1 MLQKNKATFLL
12 FLMMILFILSY
23 PYRDGFWGGLFNAG
37 MLAAVIG
44 GLADWFA
51 VRALFEKPLGIGYRT
66 EVIPRNREQ
75 IFCDMIT
82 FISKDLLGKEN
93 IIRVL
98 DRYSLMK
105 LALTYVDE
113 SKGDEK
119 IKQFLY
125 QMVTLFLKESNKEQL
140 AKILEN
146 LLQEKVKGM
155 NTIKP
160 VIEALIHTLERDEE
174 DAFIKELLVEL
185 EVYVHHPAVV
195 GVIEQIVTQI
205 KQQYTGQAEMR
216 EMASR
221 FLDLSEEKIAKMV
234 QREIIQYLRDLQFR
248 THPLRIDL
256 KVRII
261 EWLLNQKENKQLEE
275 SLNQFLE
282 YMINEKLNVSNAIVN
297 FLNVLLEEQKMNL
310 RRLIDQIVDNQIQR
324 LRSDD
329 KLQEKCEQFMKE
341 IVMHVIS
348 EKHIVLETKIR
359 EKLDGLSND
368 DLKNLVE
375 NRVGDDLQMIRING
389 SVVGAIAGMMLYV
402 LTFLVERFV

>member
-146 LLQEKVKGM
+146 LLQEKVKEM

-248 THPLRIDL
+248 THRLRIDL

>member
-1 MLQKNKATFLL
+1 
-12 FLMMILFILSY
+12 
-23 PYRDGFWGGLFNAG
+23 
-37 MLAAVIG
+37 
-44 GLADWFA
+44 
-51 VRALFEKPLGIGYRT
+51 
-66 EVIPRNREQ
+66 
-75 IFCDMIT
+75 
-82 FISKDLLGKEN
+82 
-93 IIRVL
+93 
-98 DRYSLMK
+98 
-105 LALTYVDE
+105 
-113 SKGDEK
+113 
-119 IKQFLY
+119 
-125 QMVTLFLKESNKEQL
+125 
-140 AKILEN
+140 
-146 LLQEKVKGM
+146 
-155 NTIKP
+155 
-160 VIEALIHTLERDEE
+160 
-174 DAFIKELLVEL
+174 
-185 EVYVHHPAVV
+185 
-195 GVIEQIVTQI
+195 
-205 KQQYTGQAEMR
+205 MR

-297 FLNVLLEEQKMNL
+297 FLNVFLEEQKMNL

-348 EKHIVLETKIR
+348 EKHIVLETKMR

>member
-146 LLQEKVKGM
+146 LLQEKVKEM

-348 EKHIVLETKIR
+348 EKHIVLETKMR

>member
-146 LLQEKVKGM
+146 LLQEKVKEM

-205 KQQYTGQAEMR
+205 KQQYTGQA
-216 EMASR
+216 
-221 FLDLSEEKIAKMV
+221 D
-234 QREIIQYLRDLQFR
+234 
-248 THPLRIDL
+248 
-256 KVRII
+256 
-261 EWLLNQKENKQLEE
+261 
-275 SLNQFLE
+275 
-282 YMINEKLNVSNAIVN
+282 SNA
-297 FLNVLLEEQKMNL
+297 
-310 RRLIDQIVDNQIQR
+310 
-324 LRSDD
+324 
-329 KLQEKCEQFMKE
+329 
-341 IVMHVIS
+341 
-348 EKHIVLETKIR
+348 
-359 EKLDGLSND
+359 
-368 DLKNLVE
+368 
-375 NRVGDDLQMIRING
+375 
-389 SVVGAIAGMMLYV
+389 
-402 LTFLVERFV
+402 

>member
-51 VRALFEKPLGIGYRT
+51 VRALFEKPVGIGYRT

-146 LLQEKVKGM
+146 LLQEKVKEM

-160 VIEALIHTLERDEE
+160 VIEALIHMLERDEE

-205 KQQYTGQAEMR
+205 KRQYTGQTEMR

-234 QREIIQYLRDLQFR
+234 QREIIQYLHDLQFR

-348 EKHIVLETKIR
+348 EKHIVLEMKIR

>member
-146 LLQEKVKGM
+146 LLQEKVKEM

-234 QREIIQYLRDLQFR
+234 QKEIIQYLRDLQFR

>member
-146 LLQEKVKGM
+146 LLQEKVKEM

-160 VIEALIHTLERDEE
+160 VIEALIHTLERGEE

>member
-146 LLQEKVKGM
+146 LLQEKVKEM